1 MNNIVDL
8 QRERELNELT
18 HKLGR
23 IINSDPVCVVRTK
36 AVLYGKL
43 DMKKE
48 DSCLL
53 SVRIPKT
60 LASDL
65 DDLAREIAFKEKRK
79 VTRSTLVTNWLTA
92 MVEAE
97 QLRKA
102 QANEA

>member
-1 MNNIVDL
+1 MSNIVDL
-8 QRERELNELT
+8 QTEKELNELT

-23 IINSDPVCVVRTK
+23 LINSDPACVVRTK
-36 AVLYGKL
+36 ALLYGEL
-43 DMKKE
+43 DMKNE

-79 VTRSTLVTNWLTA
+79 VTRSTLVTEWLTLQ
-92 MVEAE
+92 VEAE
-97 QLRKA
+97 KLRRG
-102 QANEA
+102 QPVT